1 MRKAKVNINTEKLE
15 VASEIMR
22 ALAHP
27 LRLKILHFIDEQGEV
42 TVNQIYH
49 SLNLEQSITSQ
60 HLRILRLANLVL
72 TSRKGKFIHYSVNYG
87 GVENTNRTVRAFLE
101 TEKQTTRSGKIK

>member
-49 SLNLEQSITSQ
+49 SLNLVTLTLPDCQQASCDANVVV
-60 HLRILRLANLVL
+60 LA
-72 TSRKGKFIHYSVNYG
+72 
-87 GVENTNRTVRAFLE
+87 
-101 TEKQTTRSGKIK
+101 